1 VFLFTQSQ
9 ATCENNFEEN
19 RNNKLCQLKNIE
31 NKWTNYIKG
40 KANFGGF
47 FQSLEAMNEKTGI
60 TGRSCFLSVLQNG
73 NLLFVQKQHF
83 NWNICCTKG

>member
-1 VFLFTQSQ
+1 MFLFIQSQ
-9 ATCENNFEEN
+9 ATCENNFEEI
-19 RNNKLCQLKNIE
+19 RNNKLCQLKKIE

-47 FQSLEAMNEKTGI
+47 CQSLEAMNEKTGI

-73 NLLFVQKQHF
+73 NLLFVHF